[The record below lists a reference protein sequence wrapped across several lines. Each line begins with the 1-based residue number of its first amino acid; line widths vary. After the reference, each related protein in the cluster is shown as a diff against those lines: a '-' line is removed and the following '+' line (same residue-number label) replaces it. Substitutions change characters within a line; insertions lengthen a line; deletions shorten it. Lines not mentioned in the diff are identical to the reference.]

1 MADEAAGTGEHGAH
15 LGGGVS
21 LVQILQHLHHRDGA
35 ETGGG
40 EGAVAARALGAVHH
54 APGLMGGDGDAA
66 VHMADDQVQIL
77 VALAQLFR
85 VNGGNAL
92 LVQHMGLGT
101 AVKPRNAGQTGII
114 PQLVYVGGV
123 HGVHWLAVL
132 AAQLVGQH
140 DAQLCRVVAAALV
153 GGGVLYQPLVDLHD
167 SGSLRIGAAA
177 PADEYIHVGGGHAV
191 GLQKG
196 KQYLLAHGHLVVGGG
211 VFQQLRGIV
220 EDALGVDVLLVFKVA
235 DLGGGGSG
243 IDDQHFYGGVHGDN
257 LLCVNRQVPFFFY
270 HTTFFGKKKEAGFI
284 FPPGRV
290 TGALL
295 TKRGTR
301 LKSNLRNAPFRKP

>member
-40 EGAVAARALGAVHH
+40 EGAVAAGALGAVHH

-101 AVKPRNAGQTGII
+101 AVKPRNAGEASAV
-114 PQLVYVGGV
+114 PQLVHVGGV
-123 HGVHWLAVL
+123 HGVHGLVIL

-196 KQYLLAHGHLVVGGG
+196 KQHLLAHGHLVVGGG
-211 VFQQLRGIV
+211 VFQQLRGVV
-220 EDALGVDVLLVFKVA
+220 EDALGVDVLLVFKIA
-235 DLGGGGSG
+235 DLGGSGAG

-257 LLCVNRQVPFFFY
+257 LLCVNRRREPPFFSIIPPFSEKRKRPAS
-270 HTTFFGKKKEAGFI
+270 FFCCLSE
-284 FPPGRV
+284 PH
-290 TGALL
+290 GA
-295 TKRGTR
+295 
-301 LKSNLRNAPFRKP
+301 

>member
-1 MADEAAGTGEHGAH
+1 MEP
-15 LGGGVS
+15 
-21 LVQILQHLHHRDGA
+21 

-123 HGVHWLAVL
+123 HGVHWLAVF

-177 PADEYIHVGGGHAV
+177 PADEYIHVV
-191 GLQKG
+191 GVMPWDCRKVSSTCLRMG
-196 KQYLLAHGHLVVGGG
+196 IWSLVVGY
-211 VFQQLRGIV
+211 FSS
-220 EDALGVDVLLVFKVA
+220 
-235 DLGGGGSG
+235 SG
-243 IDDQHFYGGVHGDN
+243 ASWKMLSV
-257 LLCVNRQVPFFFY
+257 
-270 HTTFFGKKKEAGFI
+270 
-284 FPPGRV
+284 
-290 TGALL
+290 
-295 TKRGTR
+295 
-301 LKSNLRNAPFRKP
+301 

>member
-1 MADEAAGTGEHGAH
+1 
-15 LGGGVS
+15 
-21 LVQILQHLHHRDGA
+21 
-35 ETGGG
+35 
-40 EGAVAARALGAVHH
+40 
-54 APGLMGGDGDAA
+54 MGGDGDAA

-101 AVKPRNAGQTGII
+101 AVKPRNAGEAGII
-114 PQLVYVGGV
+114 PQLVHVGGV
-123 HGVHWLAVL
+123 HGVHGLVIL

-191 GLQKG
+191 GLQKVQ
-196 KQYLLAHGHLVVGGG
+196 QYLLAHGHLVVGGG
-211 VFQQLRGIV
+211 VFQQLRGVV
-220 EDALGVDVLLVFKVA
+220 EDALGVDVLFVFKVA
-235 DLGGGGSG
+235 DLGGGGAG